1 MACTDMLADSKMQMH
16 TEVKVQPNVVMQE
29 VVCSEKSELVTQ
41 YCDMDCKKG
50 RCKLPGL
57 RGVVGGQTGNTGM
70 FPNVDNGP
78 TSCRLYIFEN
88 LDMLYKVV
96 AH

>member
-1 MACTDMLADSKMQMH
+1 MIANSKMQIH
-16 TEVKVQPNVVMQE
+16 TEMKARPNTVMQE
-29 VVCSEKSELVTQ
+29 AMCSEKSELVTQ

-50 RCKLPGL
+50 RYKLPSL
-57 RGVVGGQTGNTGM
+57 RGGVGGQTGNTDM

-78 TSCRLYIFEN
+78 ASCRLYIFEN
-88 LDMLYKVV
+88 SDMPYEVV